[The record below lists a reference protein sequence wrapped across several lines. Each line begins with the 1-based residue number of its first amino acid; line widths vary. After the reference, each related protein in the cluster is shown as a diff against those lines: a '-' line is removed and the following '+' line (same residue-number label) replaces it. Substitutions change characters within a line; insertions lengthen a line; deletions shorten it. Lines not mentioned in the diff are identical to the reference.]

1 MATETTNSNAAKANT
16 TNPAGS
22 GKRTSTTT
30 KKAQLIRMLNRKAGA
45 DVATI
50 SAKLGWQQHTTRAA
64 LTGLRKSG
72 YEIVSEKAGQGQPSR
87 YRIVAEPAAASN

>member
-1 MATETTNSNAAKANT
+1 MTTETRKSAPKAKQTKAS
-16 TNPAGS
+16 GS
-22 GKRTSTTT
+22 GGRSTTTT

-50 SAKLGWQQHTTRAA
+50 SAKFGWQSHTTRAA

-72 YEIVSEKAGQGQPSR
+72 YSIVSEKAGPGQPSR
-87 YRIVAEPAAASN
+87 YRIAPEPTAESS